1 MSGDCGLFNYT
12 LTIDSIDESLL
23 NVIPFLGAS
32 IDFTQLSGG
41 FQTTA
46 AIEQRL
52 VDYPLVVA
60 LTEFSV
66 KAYTWEWLDIQDQVY
81 RVGDSVLSIN
91 LPHRALP
98 DEDLFTRIEVTSTEG
113 SSVLDF
119 AFLDPEANSF
129 EVQTDS
135 NEDVGIYNLTLVAT
149 FPEFPGQ
156 NITSNFTL

>member
-66 KAYTWEWLDIQDQVY
+66 KAYTWEWLDI
-81 RVGDSVLSIN
+81 
-91 LPHRALP
+91 
-98 DEDLFTRIEVTSTEG
+98 
-113 SSVLDF
+113 
-119 AFLDPEANSF
+119 
-129 EVQTDS
+129 
-135 NEDVGIYNLTLVAT
+135 
-149 FPEFPGQ
+149 
-156 NITSNFTL
+156 